1 MSTRR
6 GWQAMV
12 GELEAVL
19 RHLNVAQGGTRRC
32 VTVSC
37 GSAPTP
43 GSRGWPRC
51 GPRRARRACPSLG
64 GNLHRRGHPGHRP
77 GASLSRNQA
86 GAVVAFT
93 APTPTPASGTRRCD
107 RSLYG
112 HLRCGDAKQEEAP
125 TSGSA
130 FTSKSDHLS
139 RSSDFR
145 CFGPLGK
152 ETVRRRC
159 SSSQEREGVCPRAR
173 PSRLRRG
180 YRRGT
185 GGSHGE
191 VSMDTCTHV
200 FADLHEATTYTV
212 LQRVLQNHGTTH
224 GMSLLA
230 VLTAAVVLFTGTCD
244 QLCEARRGG
253 GGLPP
258 TADAGGAETADTD
271 TVGAC
276 ASPPAARGR

>member
-1 MSTRR
+1 VRDGQLWIRPHPRQPWVAAVRSPPRSPR
-6 GWQAMV
+6 VPVAGWQ
-12 GELEAVL
+12 LTSP
-19 RHLNVAQGGTRRC
+19 RPPR
-32 VTVSC
+32 
-37 GSAPTP
+37 AP
-43 GSRGWPRC
+43 PRC
-51 GPRRARRACPSLG
+51 QPLP
-64 GNLHRRGHPGHRP
+64 H
-77 GASLSRNQA
+77 QA

-180 YRRGT
+180 CRRGT

-258 TADAGGAETADTD
+258 AADAGGAETADTD